1 MNLTGAKF
9 SPKAWQSIKRNV
21 QKRLVNYWKRCCQ
34 MTKNEGI
41 LNDCFIYTEYALDR
55 IIASKEVKDERWND
69 EYESHMQRVCAQWR
83 FV

>member
-1 MNLTGAKF
+1 
-9 SPKAWQSIKRNV
+9 
-21 QKRLVNYWKRCCQ
+21 

-55 IIASKEVKDERWND
+55 IIASKELEDERWND